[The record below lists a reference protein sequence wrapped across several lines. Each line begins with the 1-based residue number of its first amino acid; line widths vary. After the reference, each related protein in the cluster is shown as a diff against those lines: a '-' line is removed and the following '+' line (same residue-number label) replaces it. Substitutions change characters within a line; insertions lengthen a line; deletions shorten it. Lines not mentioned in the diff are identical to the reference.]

1 MDFFADGGFQQLFCD
16 LNEQYSSCT
25 MWDNPLAA
33 SYSSDY
39 ESCYTS
45 LQNISQFHE
54 EDDSLNF
61 ENNHHCMLITETE
74 TEMDLDQ
81 QVETQNLTDLS
92 EKQLQVSLD
101 YLLNTSYDT
110 LDDHHSYSASLP
122 FIVKELSDW
131 EEKFLD
137 NYIEIPE
144 LVDFLPEKTPLCTET
159 CNHFLQES
167 AENLKLFPSPPSSPA
182 SMFSAESSTPNKP
195 SLRDNS
201 KENDKTYSCNFGDC
215 GKVYAKPA
223 HLKAH
228 LRRHM
233 GEKPYICTWSDC
245 TWRFSRSD
253 ELARHRRSHSGIKP
267 YKCSFCV
274 KCFARSDHLT
284 KHRKVHERRLLA
296 ASKAGKMLGGVMP
309 QSVLTVR
316 PGRKRKNQ
324 L

>member
-16 LNEQYSSCT
+16 LNEQYPVVST
-25 MWDNPLAA
+25 MWSDSEDGVSCSQDYYEINKVPDYNSRYCDN
-33 SYSSDY
+33 D
-39 ESCYTS
+39 CYLFTVEPEPDP
-45 LQNISQFHE
+45 N
-54 EDDSLNF
+54 LN
-61 ENNHHCMLITETE
+61 
-74 TEMDLDQ
+74 
-81 QVETQNLTDLS
+81 

-101 YLLNTSYDT
+101 YLLGSNCDLLDGNSESPCLQTNTNALT
-110 LDDHHSYSASLP
+110 LQA
-122 FIVKELSDW
+122 KELTDW

-144 LVDFLPEKTPLCTET
+144 LIDFLPEKTPLCTEN

-167 AENLKLFPSPPSSPA
+167 AEKLKLFATPPSSPA
-182 SMFSAESSTPNKP
+182 FSTSSSSSGSSENPTEITSRTKSSPP
-195 SLRDNS
+195 EHT
-201 KENDKTYSCNFGDC
+201 KENEKIYTCNFADC
-215 GKVYAKPA
+215 GKIYAKPA

-228 LRRHM
+228 LRRHL
-233 GEKPYICTWSDC
+233 GEKPYVCTWSDC

-267 YKCSFCV
+267 YRCDFCV

-284 KHRKVHERRLLA
+284 KHRKVHERRILA
-296 ASKAGKMLGGVMP
+296 ASKAGKISLDGVMP